1 MTDNIT
7 VTDADTITDTDIV
20 MKTPS
25 SPTITCTSDADCNM
39 NASSEGNDTSAA
51 PTLDWEEGDWQYYC
65 AQGICLEM
73 GRCVSDSDCT
83 NPRNEFDDIRCLGY
97 VTCRGSYLHSQ
108 RESEGDSDSAV
119 DQTDVNSVLWCTR
132 ICGESCEDGSRPAND
147 CESVKPCGDTDTDT
161 ITLCPDA
168 VSCRLDRCGVDTCTA
183 VYYNAAG
190 EVVTECGEQ
199 SIVVVEDTD
208 VDTDTAAVGDSSENN
223 DTAAAAVDF
232 TNDTMIATSSEGSS
246 SSSSSSSVDALAA
259 TVPENSGGT
268 SVAVVAGSMALL
280 SVVTTSI
287 LIAVSSSSSSFYD

>member
-108 RESEGDSDSAV
+108 RESEGDSAV
-119 DQTDVNSVLWCTR
+119 DQNDVLWCTR

-147 CESVKPCGDTDTDT
+147 CESVNPCGDTDTDIT
-161 ITLCPDA
+161 TLCPGA
-168 VSCRLDRCGVDTCTA
+168 VSCRLERCGVETCTA
-183 VYYNAAG
+183 VYYTAAG
-190 EVVTECGEQ
+190 EVVTECGSEQ
-199 SIVVVEDTD
+199 SVIVVEDTD